1 MEEVTQKM
9 GCVFLYQC
17 ENRRRREDLNVS
29 SHTAGN
35 SQKNVIRTK
44 LRSIGRNLNG
54 ISQSSCSALFTDQ
67 M

>member
-17 ENRRRREDLNVS
+17 ENRRREDLNVS

-35 SQKNVIRTK
+35 YQKNVIRTK

-54 ISQSSCSALFTDQ
+54 ISQSSCSAMFTDQ